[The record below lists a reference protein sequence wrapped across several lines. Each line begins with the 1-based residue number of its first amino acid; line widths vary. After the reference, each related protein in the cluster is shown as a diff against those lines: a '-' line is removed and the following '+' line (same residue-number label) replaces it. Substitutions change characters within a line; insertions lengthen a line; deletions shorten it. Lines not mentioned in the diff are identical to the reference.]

1 MSEAF
6 NLFAL
11 TIVAVLALCGI
22 WSRELDDNLL
32 QRVGLA
38 VVCFGASMRLF
49 TLMLGDDLPAT
60 RFAVTYGAA
69 IFAIGTAWRI
79 LRKGTR
85 PRNQRKDDPT

>member
-11 TIVAVLALCGI
+11 TVVAVLALCGI
-22 WSRELDDNLL
+22 WSRELDDNLI

-38 VVCFGASMRLF
+38 VLCFGASMRLF
-49 TLMLGDDLPAT
+49 TLLLGEDLPMT

-69 IFAIGTAWRI
+69 IFAVGTAWRI
-79 LRKGTR
+79 LRKGMR
-85 PRNQRKDDPT
+85 LKNRRKDDPT